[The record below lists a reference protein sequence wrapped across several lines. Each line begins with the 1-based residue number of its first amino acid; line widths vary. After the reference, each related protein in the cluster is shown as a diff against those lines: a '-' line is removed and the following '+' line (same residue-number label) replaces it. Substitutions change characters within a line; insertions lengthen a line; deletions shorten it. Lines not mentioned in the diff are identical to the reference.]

1 MHSGYLELVG
11 WKEMGHG
18 YKVSVRGGFKVY
30 SVDSCTA
37 LQIY

>member
-11 WKEMGHG
+11 WKEMGRG
-18 YKVSVRGGFKVY
+18 YKVSFWGGSKIDC
-30 SVDSCTA
+30 VDSCTA